1 MTTLPLIIGIDLSG
15 PSNHADTA
23 CAVFEAHPDRLVYRQ
38 HLTHLADADL
48 LHIVSNVRGSTL
60 TIGIDAPLS
69 YQDGGGDRP
78 SDADLRRRLKAC
90 GTPVPA
96 VMTPTMTRMAYLT
109 LRGMGVARLLESAV
123 PDCRIV
129 EVHPFASLVLAG
141 ADPHVV
147 SDVKADE
154 SSCQTLLD
162 WLPSQGL
169 HGLPSSNVSDHELA
183 AFGAAFAAWKWQ
195 QGMAHWLT
203 DAVLPHHPYPF
214 AC

>member
-1 MTTLPLIIGIDLSG
+1 MTAHPLIIGIDLSG

-23 CAVFEAHPDRLVYRQ
+23 CAVFEAHPTRLVYRQ

-48 LHIVSNVRGSTL
+48 LHIVSNVRASTL

-78 SDADLRRRLKAC
+78 ADADLRRRLKAF
-90 GTPVPA
+90 GSSVPA

-109 LRGMGVARLLESAV
+109 LRGMGVARLLETAAPESS
-123 PDCRIV
+123 IV
-129 EVHPFASLVLAG
+129 EVHPFASLVMAG
-141 ADPHVV
+141 ADLDVV
-147 SDVKADE
+147 AHLKSDEQAR
-154 SSCQTLLD
+154 QALLS

-169 HGLPSSNVSDHELA
+169 DGLPDASVSDHELA
-183 AFGAAFAAWKWQ
+183 AFGASLAAWRWQ
-195 QGMAHWLT
+195 LGQSPWKA
-203 DAVLPHHPYPF
+203 DAVPPQHPYPF